1 MLKTLL
7 IAVIAVCSWM
17 FVAPKVWP
25 AHPAIATGIMV
36 GIASLLVE
44 ILWPKSASKP
54 ELSIF
59 FAFAHLAVTAFRADS
74 LRCSAVIAAALAGPP
89 FFPPFLPSFARY
101 SLSSAGIPVF
111 AILGYYTRAGYVV
124 NRRKGY
130 ESAS

>member
-54 ELSIF
+54 
-59 FAFAHLAVTAFRADS
+59 
-74 LRCSAVIAAALAGPP
+74 
-89 FFPPFLPSFARY
+89 
-101 SLSSAGIPVF
+101 
-111 AILGYYTRAGYVV
+111 
-124 NRRKGY
+124 
-130 ESAS
+130 